1 MSFHNQW
8 KTFLTE
14 NTVPEPLTEEEL
26 ALIAEG
32 RIDDAKKKY
41 FQVDRFIDYLAE
53 EDPSKNNKYLMWS
66 AKQLNA
72 RLEKAVKENPGRVE
86 LYKDDPNFR
95 EEGMQGIFYSEMFNY
110 QMKISEV
117 IKEFHKN
124 SQRLKNKDINS
135 YKTLDDVIKVNRE
148 LGFSKRRKRKGE
160 KAKALEDTEVIFE
173 NDYFYVA
180 RPYTVEAAAELG
192 AARSKTSWC
201 IARGRCGD
209 EWFTKY
215 TDKGQAFYY
224 IISKYLPEKNDASL
238 QALTISTQGGYDEP
252 DIIAINNRP
261 NKEIEE
267 ADFYQNMREV
277 VLAGIIPD
285 PSDFEQEWE
294 ELSLKEPTSELVKK
308 VAAEL
313 IEEFGEELGEDIENL
328 DDADEVY
335 YVVDRVLDGVSELI
349 QQVSRNHAYD
359 NPAGPDENAFQEVI
373 DNTKLEHSY
382 LNLMDPREYGGE
394 SWGWDAMME
403 FELPE
408 NLEWVD
414 TGDGAPEA
422 SDYEDEIPDVFRE
435 ACDEMGAYPDDIDYD
450 LTGEEVRVTFTPDY
464 DEVDG
469 TTGFAVFAERISGY
483 DEKHHDILE
492 RAIEI
497 LGEKGF
503 IDSPART
510 ARRKLFEE
518 LPEYQ
523 NFNKKLDKG
532 TIKIFTDKFKIPLPG
547 LLKAFNYDKLKDDR
561 EDHQRAQAEPSVVQR
576 AFIDRYTNRL
586 AQHIRSGFT
595 EFAENWIAAMVDVFD
610 KSSEMVSKQLQLPLN
625 EENGFKW
632 PASYYYPTPVMLNI
646 QVNASPQEELTGTI
660 LFSITF
666 ADDIDK
672 VEKTLYFISWLDK
685 HMKEGYEILGQRALK
700 AAKEF
705 GVYAMEGEPQ
715 LFRDQEEDP
724 ELAKV
729 FSGAQEDPEGWQPG
743 MPTPEPSVPTP
754 RRNPEGL
761 DENKKTTQK
770 DLFNNWRKF
779 LE

>member
-1 MSFHNQW
+1 MLS
-8 KTFLTE
+8 
-14 NTVPEPLTEEEL
+14 
-26 ALIAEG
+26 
-32 RIDDAKKKY
+32 
-41 FQVDRFIDYLAE
+41 
-53 EDPSKNNKYLMWS
+53 
-66 AKQLNA
+66 
-72 RLEKAVKENPGRVE
+72 
-86 LYKDDPNFR
+86 
-95 EEGMQGIFYSEMFNY
+95 
-110 QMKISEV
+110 
-117 IKEFHKN
+117 
-124 SQRLKNKDINS
+124 
-135 YKTLDDVIKVNRE
+135 
-148 LGFSKRRKRKGE
+148 
-160 KAKALEDTEVIFE
+160 
-173 NDYFYVA
+173 
-180 RPYTVEAAAELG
+180 
-192 AARSKTSWC
+192 
-201 IARGRCGD
+201 
-209 EWFTKY
+209 
-215 TDKGQAFYY
+215 
-224 IISKYLPEKNDASL
+224 
-238 QALTISTQGGYDEP
+238 
-252 DIIAINNRP
+252 RP

-285 PSDFEQEWE
+285 PEDFEDQWND
-294 ELSLKEPTSELVKK
+294 LDTDEPTPELIKK

-313 IEEFGEELGEDIENL
+313 IEELGELDEDHEAESIEDLN
-328 DDADEVY
+328 DAEEVY
-335 YVVDRVLDGVSELI
+335 YVVDRVFDSVAEFI
-349 QQVSRNHAYD
+349 QQVSRAHAYD

-403 FELPE
+403 FSLPE

-422 SDYEDEIPDVFRE
+422 SDYEDEIPDVFRQ
-435 ACDEMGAYPDDIDYD
+435 ACDEMGAYPDDADYD

-469 TTGFAVFAERISGY
+469 TTGFKVFAERISGY
-483 DEKHHDILE
+483 DEKHSDILE

-510 ARRKLFEE
+510 ARRRLFEE

-523 NFNKKLDKG
+523 NFNKTLDKG
-532 TIKIFTDKFKIPLPG
+532 TIKIFTDELIIPLPG

-561 EDHQRAQAEPSVVQR
+561 EDHQRAQADPSVTQR
-576 AFIDRYTNRL
+576 AFIDRQTNKL
-586 AQHIRSGFT
+586 GQHIRSGFT

-610 KSSEMVSKQLQLPLN
+610 KSSDMVSKQLQLPLN

-632 PASYYYPTPVMLNI
+632 PAAYYYPTPTMLNI
-646 QVNASPQEELTGTI
+646 KVNVSPQEELTGTI

-685 HMKEGYEILGQRALK
+685 HMKEGYEILTQRVLK
-700 AAKEF
+700 AAKGF
-705 GVYAMEGEPQ
+705 GKFAMEQEPH
-715 LFRDQEEDP
+715 LFKDQEEDP
-724 ELAKV
+724 ELAQV

-743 MPTPEPSVPTP
+743 MPTPT
-754 RRNPEGL
+754 N
-761 DENKKTTQK
+761 ENKKTTQK
-770 DLFNNWRKF
+770 DVFNNWRKF

>member
-1 MSFHNQW
+1 MSFHKNW

-14 NTVPEPLTEEEL
+14 SAVPEPLTEEEL

-86 LYKDDPNFR
+86 LYKDDPNFK

-148 LGFSKRRKRKGE
+148 LGFSQRKKRKGE

-173 NDYFYVA
+173 NDYFYIA

-192 AARSKTSWC
+192 SARAKTSWC

-215 TDKGQAFYY
+215 TDRGQAFYY

-238 QALTISTQGGYDEP
+238 QALTISTQDGYDEP

-261 NKEIEE
+261 NKEIEP

-285 PSDFEQEWE
+285 PEDFEDEWNNLDE
-294 ELSLKEPTSELVKK
+294 DEPTPKLIKK
-308 VAAEL
+308 VSAEL
-313 IEEFGEELGEDIENL
+313 IEEFGDELEERIDDL
-328 DDADEVY
+328 DDAEEVF
-335 YVVDRVLDGVSELI
+335 YVIDRVFDGVAEFV
-349 QQVSRNHAYD
+349 QRVSRNHAYD

-373 DNTKLEHSY
+373 NQTKLEHSY

-394 SWGWDAMME
+394 SWGWDASME
-403 FELPE
+403 FKLPE
-408 NLEWVD
+408 DLEWID

-422 SDYEDEIPDVFRE
+422 SDYEDEIPDVFRQ
-435 ACDEMGAYPDDIDYD
+435 ACDEMGAYVDDVDYD
-450 LTGEEVRVTFTPDY
+450 LTGEEVRVMFTPDY

-469 TTGFAVFAERISGY
+469 TTGFKVFAERISGY
-483 DEKHHDILE
+483 DEKHNDILE
-492 RAIEI
+492 RALEI

-510 ARRKLFEE
+510 ARRQLFEE

-532 TIKIFTDKFKIPLPG
+532 TIKIFTDEFKIPLPG
-547 LLKAFNYDKLKDDR
+547 LLKAFNYDKLEDTR
-561 EDHQRAQAEPSVVQR
+561 EQHQRDQAAPSIVQKN
-576 AFIDRYTNRL
+576 FIDRYTNRL

-610 KSSEMVSKQLQLPLN
+610 KSSEMVSRQLQLPLN

-632 PASYYYPTPVMLNI
+632 PASYYYPTPTMLNI

-700 AAKEF
+700 AAKKF
-705 GVYAMEGEPQ
+705 GVYAMEGEPH
-715 LFRDQEEDP
+715 LFRDEPEEDP

-743 MPTPEPSVPTP
+743 MPTPT
-754 RRNPEGL
+754 N
-761 DENKKTTQK
+761 ENKKTTQK
-770 DLFNNWRKF
+770 DVFNNWRKF

>member
-1 MSFHNQW
+1 MNFHKNW

-32 RIDDAKKKY
+32 RLENAKKKY
-41 FQVDRFIDYLAE
+41 PQVDRFINYLAE

-72 RLEKAVKENPGRVE
+72 RLEKAVKENPARVE
-86 LYKDDPNFR
+86 LYKDDPNFK
-95 EEGMQGIFYSEMFNY
+95 EEGMQGIFYSELFNY
-110 QMKISEV
+110 QLKISEA

-238 QALTISTQGGYDEP
+238 QALTISTHQDGYDEP

-267 ADFYQNMREV
+267 AEFYQNMREV

-294 ELSLKEPTSELVKK
+294 ELSLKEPTSELVKR

-313 IEEFGEELGEDIENL
+313 IEEFGDELGENIENL
-328 DDADEVY
+328 NDADEVY

-359 NPAGPDENAFQEVI
+359 NPAGPDESAFQEVI

-382 LNLMDPREYGGE
+382 LNLMDPRDYNGE

-422 SDYEDEIPDVFRE
+422 SDYEDEIPDVFRQ
-435 ACDEMGAYPDDIDYD
+435 ACDEMGAYVDDVDYD
-450 LTGEEVRVTFTPDY
+450 LTGEEVRVMFTPDY

-469 TTGFAVFAERISGY
+469 TAGFAVFAERISGY

-510 ARRKLFEE
+510 ARRQLFEE

-532 TIKIFTDKFKIPLPG
+532 TIKIFTDKFEIPLPG

-576 AFIDRYTNRL
+576 AFIDRQTNKL

-610 KSSEMVSKQLQLPLN
+610 KSSEMVSRQLQLPLN

-632 PASYYYPTPVMLNI
+632 PAAYYYPTPTMLNI
-646 QVNASPQEELTGTI
+646 QVNVSPQEQLTGTI

-700 AAKEF
+700 AAKGF
-705 GVYAMEGEPQ
+705 GKFAMEHEPQ
-715 LFRDQEEDP
+715 LFKDQEEDP
-724 ELAKV
+724 ELAQV

-743 MPTPEPSVPTP
+743 MPTPT
-754 RRNPEGL
+754 N
-761 DENKKTTQK
+761 ENKKTTQK
-770 DLFNNWRKF
+770 DVFNNWRKF
-779 LE
+779 LK